1 MKIYRTYVY
10 ETGSAGTALIT
21 DHILA
26 SRGLTKEKKEENL
39 CLLKNLVCVL
49 QVLSHLIDNPVL

>member
-26 SRGLTKEKKEENL
+26 SRGLTKEKK
-39 CLLKNLVCVL
+39 KKIYVY
-49 QVLSHLIDNPVL
+49 